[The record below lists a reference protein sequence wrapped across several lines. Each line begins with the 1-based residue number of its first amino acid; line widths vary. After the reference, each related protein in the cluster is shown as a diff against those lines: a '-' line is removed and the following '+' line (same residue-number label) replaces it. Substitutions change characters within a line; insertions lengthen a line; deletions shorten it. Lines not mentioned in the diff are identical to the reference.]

1 MDKSKHEAFWGY
13 WDSLRKRILDS
24 GTGHSQESSPHIN
37 LSHSQTLLL
46 SLSLFHFLLFSLL
59 SFLFSY
65 RFSWAWRGIVIPLCF

>member
-46 SLSLFHFLLFSLL
+46 SLSLSFIFFSSPFFRFFSLIASHGL
-59 SFLFSY
+59 GV
-65 RFSWAWRGIVIPLCF
+65 A